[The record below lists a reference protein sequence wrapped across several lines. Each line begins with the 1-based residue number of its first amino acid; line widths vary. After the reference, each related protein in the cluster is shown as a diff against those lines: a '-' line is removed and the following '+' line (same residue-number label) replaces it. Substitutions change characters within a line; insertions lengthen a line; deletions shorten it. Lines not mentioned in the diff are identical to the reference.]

1 MVVISSMIYIFSPSY
16 LKPSDVFFYYLFP
29 LESLRPLKTAVY
41 IKDLRTITTL
51 SFCLYFS
58 TTSSKK
64 IILV

>member
-16 LKPSDVFFYYLFP
+16 LKPSDFFYLFP
-29 LESLRPLKTAVY
+29 LEFLRPLKTAVY

-51 SFCLYFS
+51 SFCLYLS